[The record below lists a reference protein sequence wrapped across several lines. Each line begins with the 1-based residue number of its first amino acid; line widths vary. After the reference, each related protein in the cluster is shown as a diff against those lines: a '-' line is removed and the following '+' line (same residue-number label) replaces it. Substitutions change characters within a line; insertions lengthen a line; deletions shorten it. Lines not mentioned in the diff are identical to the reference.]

1 MIYQHMSSFCVCLAI
16 QNRVVFRH
24 IQVLLR
30 NSVDEKEIKLISNL
44 YSKKISF
51 DYLRK
56 SLMPFDVLFG
66 STGVFN
72 KRGGTIKFFFLEK
85 PSQQEIFSKLINAL
99 MRSYLTGKKCPGSF
113 FLFFT
118 YFMYLINILPLRTV
132 LTEEKF

>member
-1 MIYQHMSSFCVCLAI
+1 MSSFCVCLAI

-72 KRGGTIKFFFLEK
+72 KRGGTINFFFLK
-85 PSQQEIFSKLINAL
+85 NRPGRKFSQN
-99 MRSYLTGKKCPGSF
+99 
-113 FLFFT
+113 
-118 YFMYLINILPLRTV
+118 
-132 LTEEKF
+132 